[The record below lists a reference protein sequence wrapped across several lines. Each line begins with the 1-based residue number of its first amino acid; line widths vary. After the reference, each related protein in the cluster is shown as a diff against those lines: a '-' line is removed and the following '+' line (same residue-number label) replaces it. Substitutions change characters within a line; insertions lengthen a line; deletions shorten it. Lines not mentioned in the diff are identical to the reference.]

1 MLSVGFFI
9 ATLNVVMLNVVMLN
23 VVILCLIMPRVV
35 MLSVIML
42 SVVILNA
49 IAPLVTL
56 KKTIVKN
63 KEREKNFYIF
73 SIRVENP
80 KTIIIIAT
88 TDGTII

>member
-1 MLSVGFFI
+1 MLSVDFFI
-9 ATLNVVMLNVVMLN
+9 ATLNVVMLN

-35 MLSVIML
+35 ML

-63 KEREKNFYIF
+63 KENGEREKNFFYIF
-73 SIRVENP
+73 SVRVENP

>member
-9 ATLNVVMLNVVMLN
+9 ATLNVVMLN

-63 KEREKNFYIF
+63 KENGEREKNFFYIF
-73 SIRVENP
+73 SVRVENP